1 MNSILYALFEDNP
14 GLPEEV
20 YRFCLA
26 RPAYRAAERDYRA
39 AMDRAAGSLDRELF
53 LDLDQAVG
61 AYLAQEVRAYYLFG
75 LGLRRQVL
83 DALAADADRSEE
95 IGDRSYEIGD
105 RS

>member
-1 MNSILYALFEDNP
+1 MNSILYTLFEDNP

-26 RPAYRAAERDYRA
+26 RPAYRAA
-39 AMDRAAGSLDRELF
+39 MDRAAGSLDRELL

-83 DALAADADRSEE
+83 DALAADADRS
-95 IGDRSYEIGD
+95 YEIGVE
-105 RS
+105 SGE

>member
-1 MNSILYALFEDNP
+1 MNRILYTLFEDNP
-14 GLPEEV
+14 GLPEEA

-39 AMDRAAGSLDRELF
+39 ALDRAAGALDRAAGAMDRELLVD
-53 LDLDQAVG
+53 LDLAVG

-75 LGLRRQVL
+75 LGLRRAVL

-95 IGDRSYEIGD
+95 IGDR
-105 RS
+105 R

>member
-1 MNSILYALFEDNP
+1 MNRILYALFEDNP

-26 RPAYRAAERDYRA
+26 RAAERDYRA
-39 AMDRAAGSLDRELF
+39 ALDRAAGSLDRELL

-75 LGLRRQVL
+75 LGLRRAVL
-83 DALAADADRSEE
+83 DALEE
-95 IGDRSYEIGD
+95 EREE
-105 RS
+105 R